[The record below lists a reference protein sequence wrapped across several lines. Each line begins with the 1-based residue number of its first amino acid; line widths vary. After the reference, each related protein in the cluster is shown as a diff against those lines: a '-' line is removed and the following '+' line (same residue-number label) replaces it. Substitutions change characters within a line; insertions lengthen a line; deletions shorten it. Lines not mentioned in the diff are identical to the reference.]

1 MTVLKLYEY
10 PEPVLKK
17 KAEKVTKVDADVQKL
32 LDDMLETMYA
42 SAGVG
47 LAAPQIGVSKRIVV
61 IDVEQEDDDSGV
73 KSGNP
78 LFLVNPEII
87 WRSEDKVCGEEG
99 CLSVPRQ
106 YADVERFETVRVRY
120 LDENGVEQER
130 FADGLL
136 AICIQHELDHLD
148 GILFI
153 DHLSQFKRSLLL
165 KKLEKRR
172 RKEAKDSE

>member
-1 MTVLKLYEY
+1 MTKLTVLEVPHPILSQKAS
-10 PEPVLKK
+10 PV
-17 KAEKVTKVDADVQKL
+17 EHVDAEIQKTL
-32 LDDMLETMYA
+32 TDMLETMYI
-42 SAGVG
+42 SNGVG
-47 LAAPQIGVSKRIVV
+47 LAANQVGLLKRMVV
-61 IDVEQEDDDSGV
+61 IDVAGKDEEPDPI
-73 KSGNP
+73 KM
-78 LFLVNPEII
+78 VNPVIVE
-87 WRSEDKVCGEEG
+87 RSETIVCHNEG

>member
-1 MTVLKLYEY
+1 M
-10 PEPVLKK
+10 
-17 KAEKVTKVDADVQKL
+17 
-32 LDDMLETMYA
+32 
-42 SAGVG
+42 
-47 LAAPQIGVSKRIVV
+47 
-61 IDVEQEDDDSGV
+61 
-73 KSGNP
+73 
-78 LFLVNPEII
+78 
-87 WRSEDKVCGEEG
+87 
-99 CLSVPRQ
+99 PRQ